1 MDQHLYAL
9 TIDCF
14 AIKVNKLK
22 LSTTEEGATN
32 GVPASSAGSESKK
45 LEIGSGDA
53 ASGKPPGDAAS
64 GKPPDTATVDGGT
77 ATEDDE
83 KSKLTL
89 KEPITTAADDKFCD
103 IFPRMPTDDSHDI
116 SYLICY
122 F

>member
-1 MDQHLYAL
+1 M
-9 TIDCF
+9 IDCF
-14 AIKVNKLK
+14 AFKVNKLK

-45 LEIGSGDA
+45 PEIGSGDAASGKPSGDA

-64 GKPPDTATVDGGT
+64 GKPPDTTTVDGGT

-89 KEPITTAADDKFCD
+89 KAPITTATESKLCD
-103 IFPRMPTDDSHDI
+103 TFPNFRQK
-116 SYLICY
+116 
-122 F
+122 